1 MPQCVLSAA
10 VAATLTLGITLA
22 LLVGATLALLSE
34 GDDPRAALALPRTFF
49 RRGTAPATAPGRG
62 TPMTWGTITTLR
74 HDRGYGFIA
83 PDDRGHHLFF
93 HRGAVAGG
101 GF

>member
-1 MPQCVLSAA
+1 
-10 VAATLTLGITLA
+10 
-22 LLVGATLALLSE
+22 
-34 GDDPRAALALPRTFF
+34 
-49 RRGTAPATAPGRG
+49 
-62 TPMTWGTITTLR
+62 MTWGTITTLR

-101 GF
+101 GFGGLRAGQRVLVVGGVDPLAPRRTRAVRVRPVGG